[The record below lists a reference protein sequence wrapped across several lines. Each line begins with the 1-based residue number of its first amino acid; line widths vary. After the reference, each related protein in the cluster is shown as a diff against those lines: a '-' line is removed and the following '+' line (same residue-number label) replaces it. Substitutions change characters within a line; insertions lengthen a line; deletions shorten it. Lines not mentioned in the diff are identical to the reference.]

1 MKYILFYN
9 DKKLSCPRVIILK
22 CYQFDAG
29 YNLHIIILN
38 IYLAGVFVARRTVLF
53 VSFQSCLSKSF
64 ARVTGWVPLFFA
76 MSTKIIPEKM
86 KMYFILISNYLHICN

>member
-1 MKYILFYN
+1 MKYILFYD
-9 DKKLSCPRVIILK
+9 DKKLSCPRVITLK
-22 CYQFDAG
+22 FYYAG

-86 KMYFILISNYLHICN
+86 KMYFILISNYLLI